1 MYFFS
6 DEEILMKNL
15 VLLGSTGSIG
25 VSTLEIVAA
34 YPDRFRVLALTGN
47 SNLDALAQ
55 QVRRFSPRLVAVPD
69 AARAQ
74 VLRELVPDRKVE
86 VLSGLQG
93 LRACAALA
101 EADLVVSAITGFAGL
116 EPTLAAI
123 EAGHDV
129 ALANKETLVAA
140 GALVTSRARALGVR
154 IYPVDSEHSAI
165 FQALQGQREAQ
176 VRRLILTASGG
187 PFYQSS
193 PEEIER
199 ATPEAALNHPRWR
212 MGKKVTIDSATMMNK
227 GLEVIEAHWLFDMPE
242 EKIAVQIHPQSV
254 VHSMVEYVDGALIA
268 QMGVPDMKIPIAYAL
283 AFPERLALDLPPLDL
298 CTLGSLTF
306 AAPDDRRFPCLS
318 IAREALRQGGTV
330 PAVMNAANEVAVACF
345 LNKTIQFGQIAEVI
359 RATLEQ
365 HSPCAVTDLETVIE
379 ADRRGRQ
386 IARRMAAAKE
396 NAQ

>member
-1 MYFFS
+1 
-6 DEEILMKNL
+6 MKNL

-34 YPDRFRVLALTGN
+34 YPERFRVLALTGN
-47 SNLDALAQ
+47 HNLNALAQ

-69 AARAQ
+69 VERAQ
-74 VLRELVPDRKVE
+74 ILRALVADLDVE

-93 LRACAALA
+93 LRACAAIA

-140 GALVTSRARALGVR
+140 GALVTSRARARGLR

-187 PFYQSS
+187 PFYQSP

-242 EKIAVQIHPQSV
+242 EKIAVQIHPQSI

-268 QMGVPDMKIPIAYAL
+268 QLGVPDMKIPIAYAL
-283 AFPERLALDLPPLDL
+283 AFPERLRLDLPPLDL

-318 IAREALRQGGTV
+318 IAREALRRGGTV

-345 LNKTIQFGQIAEVI
+345 LNRAIQFGQIAEVI
-359 RATLEQ
+359 RETLEQ

-379 ADRRGRQ
+379 ADREGRQ
-386 IARRMAAAKE
+386 TARRIAAAKE
-396 NAQ
+396 NAR

>member
-1 MYFFS
+1 M
-6 DEEILMKNL
+6 LMKNL

-47 SNLDALAQ
+47 HNLKVLAQ

-69 AARAQ
+69 ADRAQ
-74 VLRELVPDRKVE
+74 VLRELVADLDVE

-140 GALVTSRARALGVR
+140 GALVTSRARARGLR

-187 PFYQSS
+187 PFYQSP

-242 EKIAVQIHPQSV
+242 EKIAVQIHPQSI

-268 QMGVPDMKIPIAYAL
+268 QLGVPDMKIPIAYAL
-283 AFPERLALDLPPLDL
+283 AYPERLALDLPPLDL

-330 PAVMNAANEVAVACF
+330 PAVMNAANEIAVACF
-345 LNKTIQFGQIAEVI
+345 LNRTIRFGHIAEVI
-359 RATLEQ
+359 RETLEQ

-379 ADRRGRQ
+379 ADREGRQ
-386 IARRMAAAKE
+386 TARRIAAAKE
-396 NAQ
+396 NAR

>member
-1 MYFFS
+1 
-6 DEEILMKNL
+6 MKNL

-187 PFYQSS
+187 PFYRSS

-212 MGKKVTIDSATMMNK
+212 MGKKVTRDSATMMNT

-345 LNKTIQFGQIAEVI
+345 LNRTIQFGQIAEVI
-359 RATLEQ
+359 RETLEQ

-379 ADRRGRQ
+379 ADRKGRQ
-386 IARRMAAAKE
+386 TARRMAAAKE

>member
-1 MYFFS
+1 
-6 DEEILMKNL
+6 MKNL

-34 YPDRFRVLALTGN
+34 YPERFRVLALTGN
-47 SNLDALAQ
+47 YNVDALAQ

-74 VLRELVPDRKVE
+74 VLRELVPDRNVE

-365 HSPCAVTDLETVIE
+365 HSPSAVTDLETVIE
-379 ADRRGRQ
+379 ADRKGRQ
-386 IARRMAAAKE
+386 TARRIAAAKE